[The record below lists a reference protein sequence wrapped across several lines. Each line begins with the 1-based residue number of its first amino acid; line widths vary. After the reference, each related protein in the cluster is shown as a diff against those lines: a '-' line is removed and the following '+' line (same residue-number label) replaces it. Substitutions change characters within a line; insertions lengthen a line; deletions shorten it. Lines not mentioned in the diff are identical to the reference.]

1 MNCIT
6 LKQNKM
12 FKITNKQSG
21 FSQYMSKQDMQRF
34 ITHNN
39 DYKYKVKRINE
50 IDIEFI
56 EEISYAILGVI
67 SLSVLITLFYFINL

>member
-1 MNCIT
+1 
-6 LKQNKM
+6 M

-21 FSQYMSKQDMQRF
+21 FSQYMSKKDMQRF

-39 DYKYKVKRINE
+39 DYKYKVKRIKE

-56 EEISYAILGVI
+56 EEISYAILGAI
-67 SLSVLITLFYFINL
+67 SLSILITLFYFISL

>member
-1 MNCIT
+1 VNYIT

-56 EEISYAILGVI
+56 EEITYAVIGVI
-67 SLSVLITLFYFINL
+67 SLSILITLFYFISL

>member
-1 MNCIT
+1 
-6 LKQNKM
+6 M

-56 EEISYAILGVI
+56 EEITYAVIGVI
-67 SLSVLITLFYFINL
+67 SLSILITLFYFISL

>member
-1 MNCIT
+1 
-6 LKQNKM
+6 M

-39 DYKYKVKRINE
+39 DYKYNVKRINE
-50 IDIEFI
+50 IDIELI
-56 EEISYAILGVI
+56 SEITYAVIGVI
-67 SLSVLITLFYFINL
+67 CLSILITLFYFISL

>member
-1 MNCIT
+1 
-6 LKQNKM
+6 M

-39 DYKYKVKRINE
+39 DYKYKVTRINE
-50 IDIEFI
+50 IDIDLI
-56 EEISYAILGVI
+56 SEITYAILGGVCLSIVI
-67 SLSVLITLFYFINL
+67 ALFYFISL

>member
-1 MNCIT
+1 
-6 LKQNKM
+6 M

-39 DYKYKVKRINE
+39 DYKYKVTRINE

-56 EEISYAILGVI
+56 EEISYAILGGVC
-67 SLSVLITLFYFINL
+67 LSVLITLFYFISL

>member
-1 MNCIT
+1 
-6 LKQNKM
+6 M

-39 DYKYKVKRINE
+39 DYKYNVKIINE

-56 EEISYAILGVI
+56 E
-67 SLSVLITLFYFINL
+67 

>member
-1 MNCIT
+1 MNYIT

-56 EEISYAILGVI
+56 EEITYAVIGVI
-67 SLSVLITLFYFINL
+67 SLSILITLFYFISL

>member
-1 MNCIT
+1 
-6 LKQNKM
+6 M

-67 SLSVLITLFYFINL
+67 SLSVLITLFYFINI

>member
-1 MNCIT
+1 
-6 LKQNKM
+6 M
-12 FKITNKQSG
+12 FKITNKQLG

-39 DYKYKVKRINE
+39 DYKYNVKRINE

-67 SLSVLITLFYFINL
+67 SLSILITLFYFISL

>member
-1 MNCIT
+1 
-6 LKQNKM
+6 M

-39 DYKYKVKRINE
+39 DYKYNVKRINE
-50 IDIEFI
+50 IDTEFI
-56 EEISYAILGVI
+56 SEITYAVIGVI
-67 SLSVLITLFYFINL
+67 SLSILITLFYFISL

>member
-1 MNCIT
+1 
-6 LKQNKM
+6 M

>member
-1 MNCIT
+1 
-6 LKQNKM
+6 M

-39 DYKYKVKRINE
+39 DYKYNVKRINE
-50 IDIEFI
+50 IDIELI
-56 EEISYAILGVI
+56 SEITYAVIGVI
-67 SLSVLITLFYFINL
+67 SLSILITLFYFISL

>member
-1 MNCIT
+1 
-6 LKQNKM
+6 M

-39 DYKYKVKRINE
+39 DYKYNVKRINE
-50 IDIEFI
+50 IDIDLI
-56 EEISYAILGVI
+56 SEITYAVIGVI
-67 SLSVLITLFYFINL
+67 SLSILITLFYFISL

>member
-1 MNCIT
+1 
-6 LKQNKM
+6 M

-39 DYKYKVKRINE
+39 DYKYKVTRINE
-50 IDIEFI
+50 IDIDLI
-56 EEISYAILGVI
+56 SEITYAILGGVC
-67 SLSVLITLFYFINL
+67 LSILITLFYFINL

>member
-1 MNCIT
+1 
-6 LKQNKM
+6 M

-21 FSQYMSKQDMQRF
+21 FSQHMSKQDMQRF

-39 DYKYKVKRINE
+39 DYKYNVKRINE

-67 SLSVLITLFYFINL
+67 SLSILITLFYFISL

>member
-67 SLSVLITLFYFINL
+67 SLSILITLFYFINL